1 MKKMFTFQAN
11 LMKKSRSIYYRW
23 WWNVYRS
30 VSKSS
35 TDWIEATTRG
45 NETAI
50 AVCVCVCV
58 GGKFDNIEAFWGT
71 RYICTVVVI
80 A

>member
-11 LMKKSRSIYYRW
+11 LMKKSQAIYYRW

-35 TDWIEATTRG
+35 IDWIEATTRG

-50 AVCVCVCV
+50 AVCA
-58 GGKFDNIEAFWGT
+58 G
-71 RYICTVVVI
+71 
-80 A
+80 